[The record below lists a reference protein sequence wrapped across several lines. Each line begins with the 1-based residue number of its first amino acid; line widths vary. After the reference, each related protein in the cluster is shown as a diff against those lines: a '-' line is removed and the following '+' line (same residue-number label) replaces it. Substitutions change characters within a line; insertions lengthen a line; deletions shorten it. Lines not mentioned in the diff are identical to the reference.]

1 MATDNPGNKEVTAPF
16 NREQRDIDVER
27 KLQWYGI
34 VEGFSNGKIPSNRQ
48 VDVAMNSAID
58 SDLLRNPSKD
68 LSKEGRLLVQDLRN
82 VLNEAKILFLSKNR
96 EESIQQFV
104 YLTSN
109 ADPQVSDAVD
119 APVSKQ
125 TAKRD
130 GDKALDSLKTLGT
143 LMITNGQFRKLLS
156 DIGLLAQDMTA
167 DVVAKAQNA
176 AGISPDRI
184 RPDEEKLK
192 QIDEPA
198 PDNQWHDK
206 PDFDGAKAKAK
217 DLVGTVKNVAQQ
229 QKDRA
234 QQADGVVSDGQA
246 REAQQKAG
254 EAKDAAAQKADE
266 LQDKAVEKKEQIKQD
281 TKDFLEEKIPEER
294 RDAALERL
302 KKMVVEIQDH
312 EDYND
317 AIENLLDLAE
327 NYQGYAQDVT
337 GQAVGAA
344 EQTAKSDDKLKL
356 AWVELKK
363 TLEYFANSTSTD
375 DIFDALND
383 VYRDADRDPQ
393 FKQWFKD
400 IDHYIRRVLKETGY
414 ILSDD
419 ADKQFEALRKRGK
432 DFAENRYSEHYDR
445 LVDEFKRWGEQFE
458 KDPLNQRFGQSVQ
471 KLLDDLGTDSKGQRT
486 FKKHLVK
493 DVANVIVPGIFRRVN
508 YVPLPR
514 IEIID
519 PQFDAVIENLI
530 LDGANIIPNII
541 EIENHNFVKYS
552 AYKRI
557 TNNQHHKFSIKLSQ
571 IQLDIKDIAY
581 YIKRKQG
588 FPSITDTGVVD
599 ILLSG
604 NGLSATIGLE
614 TAEKKDR
621 QAFFKPAN
629 IDVTIH
635 HMDVKLRKSSHK
647 LLFGIFK
654 PLLMSTLK
662 PVIAKVAEQQIRSNL
677 TQLDREIY
685 SVYKKVE
692 AEKEKA
698 KDGDPEGAAQDLKLY
713 FEQIKARFLE
723 NKRQKEARVK
733 QTTVNVAATL
743 EGSKLQDKKLPGITS
758 TTATKMKQRAREGKT
773 WHSSIFDIG
782 SAKPSTNVPA
792 PKPITRKS
800 PNDRATLNKSQH
812 PDNQKVAGGKL
823 SSGEGNFSGSRA
835 ADQHA
840 ASTTHQAGTSTTYG
854 SGLNTTTGPQ
864 AGSSSGYANNTASGS
879 YEYTG
884 AATSGAAPTL
894 PASTGATFEAPGT
907 NGLAPPIQR
916 L

>member
-1 MATDNPGNKEVTAPF
+1 MATDNPGRKEVTAPF
-16 NREQRDIDVER
+16 DREQRDIDVER

-48 VDVAMNSAID
+48 IDVAMNSAID
-58 SDLLRNPSKD
+58 SDLLRKPSTD

-82 VLNEAKILFLSKNR
+82 VLNEAKILLLSKNR

-109 ADPQVSDAVD
+109 ADPQVANNID
-119 APVSKQ
+119 APVSKDV
-125 TAKRD
+125 AKRD
-130 GDKALDSLKTLGT
+130 GDKALDSLKTLGM
-143 LMITNGQFRKLLS
+143 LMITNGQFRKLIN

-167 DVVAKAQNA
+167 DAVAKAQSA
-176 AGISPDRI
+176 AGISPERI
-184 RPDEEKLK
+184 RPDGDKLQ

-198 PDNQWHDK
+198 PDNTWHDK
-206 PDFDGAKAKAK
+206 PDFEGAKAKAK
-217 DLVGTVKNVAQQ
+217 DMVGTVKNAAQQ
-229 QKDRA
+229 QKERA

-246 REAQQKAG
+246 REAQEKKDEGANKAQQK
-254 EAKDAAAQKADE
+254 KDE
-266 LQDKAVEKKEQIKQD
+266 LQDKAGEKKEQLKQD
-281 TKDFLEEKIPEER
+281 TKDYLEEKIPEER
-294 RDAALERL
+294 RDAAIERL

-317 AIENLLDLAE
+317 AIETLLDLAE
-327 NYQGYAQDVT
+327 SYQGYAQDVT
-337 GQAVGAA
+337 GQAAGAA

-363 TLEYFANSTSTD
+363 TLEYFANSSSTD
-375 DIFDALND
+375 DIFDAIND

-400 IDHYIRRVLKETGY
+400 IDRYIRRVLKETGY

-445 LVDEFKRWGEQFE
+445 VIDEFKRWGDQFE
-458 KDPLNQRFGQSVQ
+458 KDPLNQRFGQTVQ
-471 KLLDDLGTDSKGQRT
+471 KLLDDLGTDRKGQAT
-486 FKKHLVK
+486 FKKHLLK
-493 DVANVIVPGIFRRVN
+493 DVTNVIIPGIFRRVN

-541 EIENHNFVKYS
+541 EIENHNFLKYS

-557 TNNQHHKFSIKLSQ
+557 NNNQHHKFTIKLSQ

-621 QAFFKPAN
+621 QAFFKPAD
-629 IDVTIH
+629 IHVSIH
-635 HMDVKLRKSSHK
+635 HMDVKLRKSTHK
-647 LLFGIFK
+647 VLFAFFK

-677 TQLDREIY
+677 TKFDAQIY
-685 SVYKKVE
+685 ALHKKVQ

-698 KDGDPEGAAQDLKLY
+698 KEGDPEGAAQDLKLY

-723 NKRQKEARVK
+723 NKRQKEARAK

-743 EGSKLQDKKLPGITS
+743 EGSKLQNKKLPGITS

-792 PKPITRKS
+792 PKAISRKS
-800 PNDRATLNKSQH
+800 PNDRATLNASEH
-812 PDNQKVAGGKL
+812 PDNMKASAAAGGKL
-823 SSGEGNFSGSRA
+823 PENDGNFSGSRA
-835 ADQHA
+835 ATQHA
-840 ASTTHQAGTSTTYG
+840 ATSTTYG
-854 SGLNTTTGPQ
+854 AGQTATTGPQ
-864 AGSSSGYANNTASGS
+864 ASYGGIGSSTLNTAAGE
-879 YEYTG
+879 YAYTG

-894 PASTGATFEAPGT
+894 PASSAATFEAPGT
-907 NGLAPPIQR
+907 DGLAPPIQR
-916 L
+916 Y